1 MVIVNPGLPMVTSL
15 LTAISS
21 IFTKPLLRIGGSV
34 ISLATLLQVFGVLL
48 LALMLTLMVKRVLTR
63 MVLRRLGLRQ
73 GTRESIATIT
83 SYGIGGLLAIALL
96 QAVGINLA
104 SLAVIAGS
112 LGIGIGFGLQDIVRN
127 VISGITLLIERQLEV
142 GDFIEW
148 QGLSGYVAEI
158 SLRSTVIRTITER
171 YIIVPNSNLVGDK
184 VINWTYHNTK
194 GWVSLP
200 IQVAHESDP
209 VAVIEVLMDSAYLEE
224 TVSLERAP
232 EVYFVGFSEYSL
244 DFQLWVWVT
253 QIDRK
258 YITESSLRF
267 IIEQNLRQH
276 GIKLASPRMDLWQRN
291 PSLVVR
297 SSPEDYPQHATL
309 QSPFPGE
316 ISGSSF
322 NRPVS
327 TRDLLRQVP
336 YFQNCSEIELR
347 KLIEVGFRRH
357 LKMGEVLYHA
367 GDPGNAFYIILAG
380 ALSYTVDGLNQSPTV
395 LSASEFIGEFSLML
409 GIPRTVTV
417 HAIEDTTVF
426 AVSPQGFKKIL
437 KDQPQLY
444 DLIVQAMG
452 RHQEE
457 LSQQRLQLRRMG
469 LLNTTEYDKN
479 PVAWISKQ
487 LEKLFNLSSDTVPPP
502 HTRSN

>member
-1 MVIVNPGLPMVTSL
+1 MVTL

-21 IFTKPLLRIGGSV
+21 IFTTPLLRIGGSV
-34 ISLATLLQVFGVLL
+34 ISLATILQVLAVLL
-48 LALMLTLMVKRVLTR
+48 VVLTLTLIVKRLLTR
-63 MVLRRLGLRQ
+63 VILKQLGLRQ
-73 GTRESIATIT
+73 GTRESIATIS
-83 SYGIGGLLAIALL
+83 SYGVGVLLAIALL

-104 SLAVIAGS
+104 SLAVVAGS

-127 VISGITLLIERQLEV
+127 FISGITLLVERQLEV

-184 VINWTYHNTK
+184 VINWTYHHTK

-224 TVSLERAP
+224 TVSHERAP

-267 IIEQNLRQH
+267 IVEQNLRQH
-276 GIKLASPRMDLWQRN
+276 GIKLASPRLDLWHRN
-291 PSLVVR
+291 PNLVVQ
-297 SSPEDYPQHATL
+297 SSLERYPHHVTL
-309 QSPFPGE
+309 QAPFPDEMAG
-316 ISGSSF
+316 GSLK
-322 NRPVS
+322 RPVS
-327 TRDLLRQVP
+327 TRDLLRQIS

-347 KLIEVGFRRH
+347 KLVEVGSRRH
-357 LKMGEVLYHA
+357 LKMGETLYQA

-380 ALSYTVDGLNQSPTV
+380 ALSYTVDGLNHAPTV
-395 LSASEFIGEFSLML
+395 LTTSEFIGEFSLML

-444 DLIVQAMG
+444 ELIVQAMG

-457 LSQQRLQLRRMG
+457 LSQHRLQLRHMG

-479 PVAWISKQ
+479 PVAWITKN
-487 LEKLFNLSSDTVPPP
+487 LEKLFNLSNDVTPPTHP
-502 HTRSN
+502 